1 MQHLKNEQVN
11 KSPIEQQSKVSFIA
25 LVGLHSWELQRHCSD
40 CSAGQKRAFIVKLSE
55 SPVLDPLFPGNQY
68 LGIRH
73 TTRSLTG
80 YLWHLAIFSSYWSL
94 AFTNSRFP
102 WVFVCTNHFVFVF
115 FFKFCSQWELLT
127 DYLGCFLTGLVKEQK
142 VAYLHIGTVTSISK
156 CFQICMLCFLYFF
169 NYSSCSF

>member
-1 MQHLKNEQVN
+1 MPNSLKLYNRGINKNKTKQKKWSWDLKTLFLSLNCSKRVLHFFILFFIFHYMYMQHLKNEQVN

-94 AFTNSRFP
+94 AFTNSRFL

-115 FFKFCSQWELLT
+115 FF
-127 DYLGCFLTGLVKEQK
+127 
-142 VAYLHIGTVTSISK
+142 
-156 CFQICMLCFLYFF
+156 
-169 NYSSCSF
+169 